1 MTTAVTIDDLR
12 RRALQ
17 RLPDFLFDPMESGA
31 GTGEGSARN
40 VRRLAEQ
47 LLVPRAL
54 KDVSRIMPGTD
65 LFGTRYSSSFGVSP
79 IGYAGNFRRN
89 ADILLAEAAVAADI
103 PFILSG
109 GANESVETIARIAP
123 RHTWYQLYGAKDP
136 ARTDHMLGRARDCG
150 IKVLVFTIDFP
161 VPPRVERLIRSGV
174 RLPASVAPRVIPHVI
189 WQMCKHP
196 AWTLELLR
204 QGGPP
209 PLRGWASYLPP
220 GAGAKAIARDYS
232 TQIPSNQ
239 TWKDLDRIRGS
250 WPGTLIIKGIMHPDD
265 ATRAA
270 KAGADAVI
278 VSNHGSVKLD
288 CMPATVDVSAAS
300 GARGGSPNTG
310 VFRRRHPRRAGH
322 RGGTLPRRRI
332 LLLRTSAAL
341 RGDLGRSCGRRPGD
355 PYPQGR
361 GRTNIGDD
369 RLPDHRGA
377 RGELSGC
384 RYSSVTGVSMTPS
397 PVISMRTTSPANR
410 YFGGF

>member
-1 MTTAVTIDDLR
+1 MPSVAAVVTIEDLR
-12 RRALQ
+12 RRAMR
-17 RLPDFLFDPMESGA
+17 RLPDFLFGPMESGA

-54 KDVSRIMPGTD
+54 EDVSRIIPGTD

-89 ADILLAEAAVAADI
+89 ADTLLAEAAVAADI

-123 RHTWYQLYGAKDP
+123 RHAWYQLYGAKDP

-174 RLPASVAPRVIPHVI
+174 RLPARVAPRAIPHVI

-209 PLRGWASYLPP
+209 PLRGWVTYAAP
-220 GAGAKAIARDYS
+220 GAGAKTIARDYS

-239 TWKDLDRIRGS
+239 TWKDLDRVRAS

-270 KAGADAVI
+270 DAGADAVT

-288 CMPATVDVSAAS
+288 CMPATVDVLPRVVRAVGDRIPVLFDGGIRGGQGIVAAHCL
-300 GARGGSPNTG
+300 GARFCFSGRALLYGAISGG
-310 VFRRRHPRRAGH
+310 RAGAD
-322 RGGTLPRRRI
+322 RAIRI
-332 LLLRTSAAL
+332 LKDEVAQTLAMIGCPSIAELGPGFLDAAT
-341 RGDLGRSCGRRPGD
+341 RP
-355 PYPQGR
+355 
-361 GRTNIGDD
+361 
-369 RLPDHRGA
+369 
-377 RGELSGC
+377 
-384 RYSSVTGVSMTPS
+384 
-397 PVISMRTTSPANR
+397 
-410 YFGGF
+410 